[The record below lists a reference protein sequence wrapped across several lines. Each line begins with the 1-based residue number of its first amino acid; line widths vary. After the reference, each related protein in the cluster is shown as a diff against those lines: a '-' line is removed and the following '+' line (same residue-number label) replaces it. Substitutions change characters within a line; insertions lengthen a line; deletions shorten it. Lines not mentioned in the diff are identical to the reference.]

1 MRREK
6 PEKKKRKRSVW
17 TGSRSKNNTAM
28 VNHGCII
35 SSISM
40 VHNSTGILVQFS
52 LDKNNNNELL
62 SKAVKYY
69 LNHKDELYT
78 FLECGY
84 VDISN
89 NLAERVVKVF
99 VIARKSFLFCKT
111 ADGATTTGKL
121 FSLVQTARAN
131 GLKSEQYIAYVI
143 SNINKKD
150 INDLLPWSDKLPK
163 ELLISSK

>member
-1 MRREK
+1 MSK
-6 PEKKKRKRSVW
+6 LFKKEAQFKENNLSA
-17 TGSRSKNNTAM
+17 SKIKEERNKEDYLK
-28 VNHGCII
+28 II
-35 SSISM
+35 KELDDY
-40 VHNSTGILVQFS
+40 ILAIKC
-52 LDKNNNNELL
+52 DNNELL

-150 INDLLPWSDKLPK
+150 INDLSPWSDKLPK

>member
-1 MRREK
+1 MNNYIK
-6 PEKKKRKRSVW
+6 PFYS
-17 TGSRSKNNTAM
+17 TLST
-28 VNHGCII
+28 VN
-35 SSISM
+35 
-40 VHNSTGILVQFS
+40 
-52 LDKNNNNELL
+52 
-62 SKAVKYY
+62 
-69 LNHKDELYT
+69 KDWE
-78 FLECGY
+78 
-84 VDISN
+84 
-89 NLAERVVKVF
+89 